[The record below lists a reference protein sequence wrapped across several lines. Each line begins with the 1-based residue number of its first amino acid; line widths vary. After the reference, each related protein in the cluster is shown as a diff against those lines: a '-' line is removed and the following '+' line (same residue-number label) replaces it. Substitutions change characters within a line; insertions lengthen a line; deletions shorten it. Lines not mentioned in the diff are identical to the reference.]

1 MTHWHRGWRWPRG
14 PRRVLALGGG
24 LGVLLATS
32 LLVRPEL
39 APFSLGSTVVLL
51 VAGLLWADDHPSGGR
66 GVRARVGRALR
77 QGVGRVG
84 RRGGA
89 HGARGHRPL
98 APQRTG

>member
-1 MTHWHRGWRWPRG
+1 MAHWQWGWRWPRG

-24 LGVLLATS
+24 LGVLLAVT

-39 APFSLGSTVVLL
+39 APFSLGSTAALL

-66 GVRARVGRALR
+66 GVRARVRRAL
-77 QGVGRVG
+77 QWGGAHVG

-89 HGARGHRPL
+89 HGARGDRPL